1 MVEKGGRSLMRIY
14 RLNRAVF
21 SIKNNAAQFLNGLT
35 ANTLDQPR
43 NAFLDV
49 HGKIIATFDQIRFSD
64 DHFLIILEKPFRETL
79 LNHIERF
86 LRLGKVILQEEDYE
100 VYFDLDGQYPLE
112 REDFAVPQ
120 KKGRLILTRRNL
132 PDTIFDREFTL
143 FRLKNTLPLHGVDYH
158 NVFLLNVSEEEF
170 VSFTKGCFLGQE
182 PVAKVHNRSQPSW
195 KLVVRYEDE
204 CSQDQ
209 KTMMTSKT
217 TDPQTKR
224 VLGFI
229 FVRTA

>member
-1 MVEKGGRSLMRIY
+1 MQIY
-14 RLNRAVF
+14 KLNKAVF

-49 HGKIIATFDQIRFSD
+49 HGKIIATFDQIRLVD
-64 DHFLIILEKPFRETL
+64 DHFLIILEKSFREAL

-86 LRLGKVILQEEDYE
+86 ARLSKVILKEEDYR
-100 VYFDLDGQYPLE
+100 VYFDLDGQYRVE
-112 REDFAVPQ
+112 REDFVVPQ
-120 KKGRLILTRRNL
+120 KKGRLILTRRDL
-132 PDTIFDREFTL
+132 PSTVFDQEFTL
-143 FRLKNTLPLHGVDYH
+143 FRLKNTIPLHGVDYN

-224 VLGFI
+224 VRGFI
-229 FVRTA
+229 FVRNP